1 MNATNELLR
10 AILKMDEEE
19 RLRTQATEEY
29 RRGAQTRLTEAARNQ
44 EAEIMAAMH
53 TRVDAF
59 SAGEKNRADE
69 RLAKLEAGKQQALSP
84 DGAASGGQTGGMGKN
99 HHRPGAGAGGVS
111 HGQHA
116 GLQRHFWPKAA
127 RFTAAASPGR
137 ITSS

>member
-29 RRGAQTRLTEAARNQ
+29 RRGAQIRLTEAARNQ

-59 SAGEKNRADE
+59 SAGEKSRADE
-69 RLAKLEAGKQQALSP
+69 RLAKLEAGKQQALSRMEQLRA
-84 DGAASGGQTGGMGKN
+84 DKREEWVKN
-99 HHRPGAGAGGVS
+99 ITDRV
-111 HGQHA
+111 
-116 GLQRHFWPKAA
+116 L
-127 RFTAAASPGR
+127 GR
-137 ITSS
+137 EA